1 MARIAADT
9 LHSKN
14 QVILVTCQKP

>member
-1 MARIAADT
+1 MARIVADT